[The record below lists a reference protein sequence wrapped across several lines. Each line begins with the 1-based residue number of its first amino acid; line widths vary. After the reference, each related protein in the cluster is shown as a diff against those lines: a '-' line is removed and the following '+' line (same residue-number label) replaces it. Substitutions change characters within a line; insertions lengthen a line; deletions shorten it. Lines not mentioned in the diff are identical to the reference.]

1 MRRVLP
7 RHSRGRLGSH
17 KAVVTWFSPRAVP
30 VQESVPVWFAAPHS
44 RRQSSSRRSQ
54 MSSSCCSESCAEGV
68 ASWGPSSRPR
78 GGVALAPSRSSAR
91 ALRSSS
97 SRVPAGLSLSLGSLL
112 LFLSTGVL
120 TLYSQGLSR
129 AHGLRPRLTCQPT
142 CRLRETMSTRTTPS
156 AVPERLLHQFVGGA
170 LRAPGSGLFKIRAHR
185 LPSCTCES
193 IRLVPMVSPTL
204 AAECKGYGRNA
215 IHH

>member
-112 LFLSTGVL
+112 LFLSTGGTHSLFAGVVA
-120 TLYSQGLSR
+120 SPR
-129 AHGLRPRLTCQPT
+129 APPSPHLPTNLPPARDDVHPHHAIRCTRAPPPSVRGRRPARPREWPFQNPGPSTTLMY
-142 CRLRETMSTRTTPS
+142 LRVHP
-156 AVPERLLHQFVGGA
+156 L
-170 LRAPGSGLFKIRAHR
+170 GSDGLPH
-185 LPSCTCES
+185 S
-193 IRLVPMVSPTL
+193 
-204 AAECKGYGRNA
+204 GR
-215 IHH
+215 